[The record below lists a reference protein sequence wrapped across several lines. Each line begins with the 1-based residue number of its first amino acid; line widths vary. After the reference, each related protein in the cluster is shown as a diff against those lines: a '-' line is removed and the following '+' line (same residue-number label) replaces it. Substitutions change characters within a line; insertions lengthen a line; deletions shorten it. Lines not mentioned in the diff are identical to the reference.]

1 MTRKK
6 ISQRGSATVFRTTLA
21 TTASAVLLAIAAL
34 STSGAARGEAIPTRE
49 KKISRG
55 TEGISE
61 PGRARGVRGAKIVA
75 RRKPSK
81 AAPRPD
87 SRTIFLGISC
97 KQTSDCRGREQVCLK
112 EQDANGKELEKGLCA
127 LPCEK
132 IDAGMSDPLAPTP
145 ENVETAKKPP
155 PPRCPK
161 KFQCRSAGSGV
172 PIDLCVKE

>member
-1 MTRKK
+1 M
-6 ISQRGSATVFRTTLA
+6 
-21 TTASAVLLAIAAL
+21 
-34 STSGAARGEAIPTRE
+34 RE
-49 KKISRG
+49 KKISLRG
-55 TEGISE
+55 LATIFSKRASNAGLLTIAVLAVS
-61 PGRARGVRGAKIVA
+61 GRARGEVINVGEKSISRAPEKVSHPDQVGGARATKTVA
-75 RRKPSK
+75 RRKPAK

-87 SRTIFLGISC
+87 SRTILLGISC
-97 KQTSDCRGREQVCLK
+97 KQASDCRGREQVCLK

-145 ENVETAKKPP
+145 ENAETAKKPP